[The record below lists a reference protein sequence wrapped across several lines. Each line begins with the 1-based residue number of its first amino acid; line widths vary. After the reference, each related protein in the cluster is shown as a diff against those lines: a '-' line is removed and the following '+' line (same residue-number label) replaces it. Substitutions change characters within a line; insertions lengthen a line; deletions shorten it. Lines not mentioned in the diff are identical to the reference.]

1 MEHSS
6 GPLLCLRVNA
16 ILVPSGD
23 QAGSPALPTTRRR
36 PEPSLLIVLT
46 TTLSVP
52 KAIRPF
58 LPRNVACATTVLK
71 RTQQV
76 NAATAAAKRL
86 MASPLPRATTD
97 QPDASEC
104 HVSRQRRALSWLAK
118 YRCERPSSWPVQ
130 QAPITRHYGVLFLD
144 ELSEL
149 PRAVGPVGL
158 VPVMIRAH
166 SPERRGESSPASEAA
181 ARPQI

>member
-97 QPDASEC
+97 QPDAKC
-104 HVSRQRRALSWLAK
+104 HVSRQRRALSWLAT
-118 YRCERPSSWPVQ
+118 YRCERPTPGPVH
-130 QAPITRHYGVLFLD
+130 QAPITPH
-144 ELSEL
+144 
-149 PRAVGPVGL
+149 
-158 VPVMIRAH
+158 H
-166 SPERRGESSPASEAA
+166 
-181 ARPQI
+181 